1 MSSAN
6 DPVEIQFEL
15 LRREGLFVD
24 SCLAFGLTQ
33 LAKSP
38 SKEYEGYILTGL
50 MGTAQGVERLL
61 KLAHVVMH
69 FEDHQIFPSSNKIKN
84 FGHNIENLLTNCRE
98 SKRGS
103 MLDWSETDKPIAKRF
118 IWVLTEY
125 GSGKRYSNF
134 DHLQEATMSGSPS
147 ADWLNLL
154 ALVGSDGHVG
164 RRLRRSGVQ
173 MQILAKL
180 YEGKVIGNHSDLQGR
195 LGSHEQGL
203 MERQL
208 MGIATPEVLAS
219 LILGLQPV
227 LRILDEASL
236 ACRERNGGSMCVPF
250 FSEVFAHFVDQPRRE
265 LRRRKNWF
273 YR

>member
-1 MSSAN
+1 MSIAD
-6 DPVEIQFEL
+6 DPVENRFEL

-33 LAKSP
+33 LAKSV

-69 FEDHQIFPSSNKIKN
+69 FEDHKTFPSSIKIKS
-84 FGHNIENLLTNCRE
+84 FGHNIEKLLNNCRE
-98 SKRGS
+98 SKRGAV
-103 MLDWSETDKPIAKRF
+103 LDWSEADEPIAKRF
-118 IWVLTEY
+118 TWVLTEY

-134 DHLQEATMSGSPS
+134 DHLHEATMSGSPLV
-147 ADWLNLL
+147 DWLNLL
-154 ALVGSDGHVG
+154 ALVGNDRHVG
-164 RRLRRSGVQ
+164 HRLRRADVE
-173 MQILAKL
+173 MKMLAKL
-180 YEGKVIGNHSDLQGR
+180 YDYNVVGDHSDLQGQ
-195 LGSHEQGL
+195 LVSYEQKL
-203 MERQL
+203 TERQL
-208 MGIATPEVLAS
+208 MAVATPEVIAS

-227 LRILDEASL
+227 FRILDEAGL
-236 ACRERNGGSMCVPF
+236 ACRERNRRSMCVPF
-250 FSEVFAHFVDQPRRE
+250 FHEVFAHLMDQPRRE